1 MINLNFYLS
10 PHMAPAFNFH
20 EPQSSSNALCCY
32 TFRCKH
38 VNITGPWSK
47 VEKRFLPLKKK
58 NGLVTILGEVG
69 VFFVV
74 FFCISRSKYLP
85 SNDGL
90 SHTHTHAHTT
100 CAQFDVPKTNLC
112 AGDVSPKKSLRS
124 THRENLCSL
133 YLPQKRL
140 IRFEFHQHTHFA
152 VGSVTVANFILL
164 AS

>member
-32 TFRCKH
+32 TFRRKH

-58 NGLVTILGEVG
+58 WACNNPGWSG
-69 VFFVV
+69 VFFCCC
-74 FFCISRSKYLP
+74 FFISRSKYLP